1 MVGQSKKI
9 INANMIELSQSD
21 KNLRR
26 DHSFAAFIVSIGPL
40 RDIDLL
46 ANFSLSE
53 VRIFS

>member
-1 MVGQSKKI
+1 MVSEFEQI
-9 INANMIELSQSD
+9 VNADMIELSQSD

-26 DHSFAAFIVSIGPL
+26 DHSFAAFIVSIGSL

>member
-9 INANMIELSQSD
+9 INADMIKLSQSD

-26 DHSFAAFIVSIGPL
+26 DHSFAAFIVSIGSL